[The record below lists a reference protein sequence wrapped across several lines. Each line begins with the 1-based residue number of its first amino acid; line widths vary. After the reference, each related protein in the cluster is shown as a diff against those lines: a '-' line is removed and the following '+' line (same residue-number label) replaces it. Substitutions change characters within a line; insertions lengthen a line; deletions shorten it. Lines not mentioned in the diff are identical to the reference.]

1 MTKEVEIVKNNE
13 QGLEL
18 KLRENK
24 NWGLVLKVK

>member
-1 MTKEVEIVKNNE
+1 MTKEVDIVKNNE

-24 NWGLVLKVK
+24 NWGSVFKGK